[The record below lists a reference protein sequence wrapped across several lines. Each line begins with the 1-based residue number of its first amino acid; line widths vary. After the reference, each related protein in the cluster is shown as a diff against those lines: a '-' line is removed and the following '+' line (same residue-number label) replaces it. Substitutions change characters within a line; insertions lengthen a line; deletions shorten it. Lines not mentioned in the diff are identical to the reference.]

1 MIKLNL
7 LITLGSRINSMKR
20 IVILLSFFTAVAFG
34 LQSQPTQAKT
44 KSTYTM
50 YKVTSIKK
58 TAYHNKSN
66 NGAVYS
72 TPHKSKKFNLKSY
85 PHTTWYVTKSALVKH
100 RQGKKNVVARY
111 FYIKNNTGKMSGWVW
126 NQYLKSGAAAFYIRA
141 PHAVAIDAQT
151 GKVLYS
157 KDGNTA
163 VPVASMIKT
172 LTAYM
177 AYDKIAHHKGSWSSK
192 VSVGSGAAKMSR
204 SSDCGGFVMHAG
216 SKYTVKQLMDAALI
230 DSSNAVATRLGVWVS
245 GSNAKHIRAM
255 SNLLSS
261 WGVNAHIVS
270 ASGLDNTDLSRFKYQ
285 LPGSGYWDQNYI
297 SANGMAVIGRNL
309 LNRFPQVTK
318 ITSENDMKVCGQ
330 TIHNVN
336 TTLPGRKYN
345 VPSLKIDGLK
355 NGYTGRAGYCL
366 MGTGK
371 MDGKHR
377 IITVVVNDENMSTD
391 TTALMQ
397 HGYKKM

>member
-1 MIKLNL
+1 
-7 LITLGSRINSMKR
+7 
-20 IVILLSFFTAVAFG
+20 
-34 LQSQPTQAKT
+34 
-44 KSTYTM
+44 
-50 YKVTSIKK
+50 
-58 TAYHNKSN
+58 
-66 NGAVYS
+66 
-72 TPHKSKKFNLKSY
+72 
-85 PHTTWYVTKSALVKH
+85 
-100 RQGKKNVVARY
+100 
-111 FYIKNNTGKMSGWVW
+111 
-126 NQYLKSGAAAFYIRA
+126 
-141 PHAVAIDAQT
+141 
-151 GKVLYS
+151 
-157 KDGNTA
+157 
-163 VPVASMIKT
+163 
-172 LTAYM
+172 
-177 AYDKIAHHKGSWSSK
+177 
-192 VSVGSGAAKMSR
+192 
-204 SSDCGGFVMHAG
+204 
-216 SKYTVKQLMDAALI
+216 MDAALI